1 MLKIC
6 SLLFT
11 CAISSLL
18 FTGCVKEDKLKE
30 LIVKDIDCGVHLSEA
45 SGLAYIEKEKKLYIV
60 GDKGKLYTCGAE
72 LTQDT
77 ITLKY
82 EKELYVQHNFGSI
95 DIEGLDVMPD
105 GQLIVSIEGSSSGIY
120 KMSKDGV
127 IKEAYSLPKVLKTA
141 NFTSNRTLETVVH
154 HPDYGILTASEF
166 PINNQTLSAQ
176 TIYSLDGKNKW
187 NFDMENWDLNGITSL
202 EVDTDGNL
210 LVLERSQPKSGFL
223 RTSIVKVDIKNCA
236 NKTKCDKK
244 VLFDA
249 DTAFSN
255 FEGMTNIKEK
265 NFLRVNDNQG
275 IKDIKTE
282 FKYFQIEEIVID
294 PSKLK

>member
-1 MLKIC
+1 
-6 SLLFT
+6 
-11 CAISSLL
+11 
-18 FTGCVKEDKLKE
+18 
-30 LIVKDIDCGVHLSEA
+30 
-45 SGLAYIEKEKKLYIV
+45 
-60 GDKGKLYTCGAE
+60 
-72 LTQDT
+72 
-77 ITLKY
+77 LKY
-82 EKELYVQHNFGSI
+82 EKELYIQHNFGSI